1 MCAGALDVSR
11 QVHNDPMEL
20 VEAGRALAAAGLVVG
35 TSGNLSVR
43 NGERVLLSPKG
54 VALGALAVE
63 DVAVVDLAGEV
74 LAGAPT
80 SELELHLAI
89 YRRYDAAAVVHTHA
103 PRATAVASVVDEL
116 PVVHY
121 QLLAM
126 GGAIRVAPFAAFGT
140 AELAAAV
147 VDALDGRR
155 AALLANHGAI
165 TYAATLAEAVDRAV
179 ALEWACGVFLDA
191 ARVGTPRALDEQQ
204 EAAVRASAVR
214 HGYRSLLGE

>member
-1 MCAGALDVSR
+1 MCAGVLGVSR
-11 QVHNDPMEL
+11 QVHNEPMEL
-20 VEAGRALAAAGLVVG
+20 VEAARALASAGLVVG
-35 TSGNLSVR
+35 TSGNVSVR
-43 NGERVLLSPKG
+43 DGERVLLSPKG
-54 VALGALAVE
+54 VALGELTDA
-63 DVAVVDLAGEV
+63 DVAVVNLTGEV
-74 LAGAPT
+74 LGGAPT

-89 YRRYDAAAVVHTHA
+89 YRAYAAGAIVHTHA
-103 PRATAVASVVDEL
+103 PRATAVACAVDEL

-140 AELAAAV
+140 AELASAV

-165 TYAATLAEAVDRAV
+165 TYAATLAEAVDRAI
-179 ALEWACGVFLDA
+179 ALEWACGVYLDA
-191 ARVGTPRALDEQQ
+191 GSIGTPRVLDEQQ
-204 EAAVRASAVR
+204 QADVRASALR